1 MILWGRRQELWGGGE
16 GYTRAP
22 PPSPLYESL
31 EVVGPFLTR
40 GYTLSESM
48 IGTQSS
54 EISLI
59 SEDKSRFSL

>member
-1 MILWGRRQELWGGGE
+1 MSFGGE
-16 GYTRAP
+16 GRDIPGLP

-31 EVVGPFLTR
+31 GVVGPFLTR